1 MISRNETKRNETKQ
15 ELSALDAYLNR
26 AYKII
31 ILMSPIAAMMS
42 AICFTIFKMIGW
54 YDVVSLPAIIIF
66 DISNVIYTSIAI
78 YLFRTCQGEDGILK
92 RDKLIQGKFFIS
104 AVILIQWNYISYM
117 APAREWWAFAFFF
130 IVLSVF
136 FFDMK
141 MILVVSI
148 GVVASTFVSW
158 FIKTGFLFIEPGK
171 YFLPDVI
178 LRLICISLT
187 TVTLIMLTYFGS
199 KFFVEELEK
208 YANYDTLTRLLNR
221 RSMDNYLQA
230 AYRQAK
236 TGKASFCL
244 LMADID
250 DFKKVNDTYGHD
262 CGDEVLKYVAQ
273 TITTG
278 VKKNDNVFRWGGEE
292 ICILLNADEE
302 KAVAAAE
309 RIRKDIY
316 RDPVIYRNKTQ
327 VSVTITMGVSPYR
340 DGMTIQAMMDD
351 ADAKLYWGKHHGKN
365 QVVSVLPKEPKPLHK
380 EKKTKNEDKHESKKM
395 LFSLQLHTV

>member
-1 MISRNETKRNETKQ
+1 MKETNM
-15 ELSALDAYLNR
+15 SAIDAYLNR
-26 AYKII
+26 VYRII

-42 AICFTIFKMIGW
+42 AICFTIFKIVGW
-54 YDVVSLPAIIIF
+54 YDEVNFTVIAIF
-66 DISNVIYTSIAI
+66 DISNVLYTSIAI
-78 YLFRTCQGEDGILK
+78 YLFCTCQGEDGILK
-92 RDKLIQGKFFIS
+92 RDKLKQGKLFIT

-117 APAREWWAFAFFF
+117 VPAREWWAFAFFF

-141 MILVVSI
+141 MILIVAGGIVV
-148 GVVASTFVSW
+148 STFVSW
-158 FIKTGFLFIEPGK
+158 YIKSGYLFVESGK
-171 YFLPDVI
+171 YYLPDVI

-199 KFFVEELEK
+199 RFLVEELEK

-236 TGKASFCL
+236 TGKTSFCL

-273 TITTG
+273 IITTG

-309 RIRKDIY
+309 RIRKDIES
-316 RDPVIYRNKTQ
+316 DPVNYRNDVR
-327 VSVTITMGVSPYR
+327 VSVTVTMGVSPYR
-340 DGMTIQAMMDD
+340 DGMTIQTMMDD
-351 ADAKLYWGKHHGKN
+351 ADAKLYWGKRNGKN
-365 QVVSVLPKEPKPLHK
+365 QVVSVLP
-380 EKKTKNEDKHESKKM
+380 
-395 LFSLQLHTV
+395 

>member
-1 MISRNETKRNETKQ
+1 
-15 ELSALDAYLNR
+15 
-26 AYKII
+26 
-31 ILMSPIAAMMS
+31 MMS
-42 AICFTIFKMIGW
+42 AVCFTIFKLIGW
-54 YDVVSLPAIIIF
+54 YDVVSFPVIVIF
-66 DISNVIYTSIAI
+66 DISNVIYTSVAV

-92 RDKLIQGKFFIS
+92 KDKLIQGKIFIS

-141 MILVVSI
+141 MILVVAGGI
-148 GVVASTFVSW
+148 VGSTFLSW

-178 LRLICISLT
+178 LRLICIGLT
-187 TVTLIMLTYFGS
+187 TVTLIMLTHFGS
-199 KFFVEELEK
+199 RFLVEELEK
-208 YANYDTLTRLLNR
+208 YANYDTLTHLLNR

-309 RIRKDIY
+309 RIRADIE
-316 RDPVIYRNKTQ
+316 RDPVNYRNEAE
-327 VSVTITMGVSPYR
+327 VSVTVTMGVSPYR
-340 DGMTIQAMMDD
+340 NGISIQSMMDD
-351 ADAKLYWGKHHGKN
+351 ADAKLYWGKRHGKN
-365 QVVSVLPKEPKPLHK
+365 QVVSVLPDDPNPPKK
-380 EKKTKNEDKHESKKM
+380 EKKSKGGQKKKVEA
-395 LFSLQLHTV
+395 LAISYILQKA